1 MTPLHRAIFLDRDGV
16 INVNRPDHIK
26 AWDEF
31 VFLPRALEALRR
43 LAASEFVIVV
53 TTNQSVIARGL
64 ASEAT
69 VQEIHARMI
78 EAIVRAG
85 GRIDAVYYC
94 PHRPD
99 DQCDCR
105 KPKPG
110 MYHRAAR
117 ELGIA
122 LTRSIVIG
130 DAFADVAAAHAIGAR
145 PILVLTGRGQA
156 QHDEMVRNNHSGYI
170 VVDDLMGA
178 VDWIAREEKIAL

>member
-1 MTPLHRAIFLDRDGV
+1 
-16 INVNRPDHIK
+16 
-26 AWDEF
+26 
-31 VFLPRALEALRR
+31 
-43 LAASEFVIVV
+43 
-53 TTNQSVIARGL
+53 
-64 ASEAT
+64 
-69 VQEIHARMI
+69 
-78 EAIVRAG
+78 
-85 GRIDAVYYC
+85 
-94 PHRPD
+94 
-99 DQCDCR
+99 
-105 KPKPG
+105 